1 MGNRYLEQMRAG
13 ETLSPA
19 QQLCMTVQLS
29 IPAMLAQVSS
39 IAMQYIDASMV
50 GHLGANASG
59 SIGLV
64 SSTTWLFGGLC
75 SAAAIGFT
83 VQVAQSIG
91 AGKDQQARS
100 LVRQGL
106 VATLG
111 FSLLLLGIGVSLSS
125 GLPAWLGGEPDIC
138 PDASRYFLV
147 YSLTLPV
154 TMSNYLTG
162 GMIQCSGNMK
172 LPSFLH
178 VVMCLL
184 DVVFNSLLIFPTR
197 QAWGITLPGAGLGV
211 MGAALGTSLAQ
222 LTVGLILLG
231 YLLAGP
237 QVLALR
243 REEKLVFSP
252 QQLKRAVKISLPVGC
267 EQFIMC
273 SAYVMATRIV
283 SPLGTIAIAANS
295 FAVTAESLCY
305 MPGYGIGT
313 AATTLI
319 GQSVGAGRKDLTRRL
334 AWLTTGLGVGIM
346 TVSGALMYL
355 FAPAMMA
362 LLTPDPSIRAL
373 GAAMLRIEAFAEP
386 LYGAS
391 IVAAGAFRGAGD
403 TFMPSCFNFLSMWCV
418 RIPLSAFLA
427 PRMGLQGVWLAMCI
441 ELCFRGLLY
450 LGRMKGR
457 GWMKEKL

>member
-1 MGNRYLEQMRAG
+1 MGNPYLERMRAG
-13 ETLSPA
+13 EALSPA
-19 QQLCMTVQLS
+19 QQLLMALQLS

-50 GHLGANASG
+50 GRLGANASG
-59 SIGLV
+59 AIGLV

-83 VQVAQSIG
+83 VQVAQRVG
-91 AGKDQQARS
+91 AREEEEARC

-106 VATLG
+106 AVTLV
-111 FSLLLLGIGVSLSS
+111 FSLGLLALGAAIS
-125 GLPAWLGGEPDIC
+125 GKLPDWLGGAPDIC

-154 TMSNYLTG
+154 TMANYLTG

-184 DVVFNSLLIFPTR
+184 DVIFNSLLIFPTR
-197 QAWGITLPGAGLGV
+197 QVGAFTLPGAGLGV
-211 MGAALGTSLAQ
+211 TGAALGTSLAQ
-222 LTVGLILLG
+222 LTVGLVLLW
-231 YLLAGP
+231 YLLARSP
-237 QVLALR
+237 ALALR
-243 REEKLVFSP
+243 SGEPFRFSKE
-252 QQLKRAVKISLPVGC
+252 QQKRAIKISLPVGC

-283 SPLGTIAIAANS
+283 SPLGTIALAAHS

-305 MPGYGIGT
+305 MPGYGLGT

-334 AWLTTGLGVGIM
+334 AWMTTGLGMVIM
-346 TVSGALMYL
+346 TLSGALMYL
-355 FAPAMMA
+355 LASAMMA
-362 LLTPDPSIRAL
+362 LLTPDPAIRAL
-373 GAAMLRIEAFAEP
+373 GAGVLRIEAFAEP

-403 TFMPSCFNFLSMWCV
+403 TLMPSCFNFLSMWCV

-427 PRMGLQGVWLAMCI
+427 PRLGLEGVWLAMCL

-450 LGRMKGR
+450 LGRMKRGR
-457 GWMKEKL
+457 WMKV

>member
-1 MGNRYLEQMRAG
+1 MRTTYLERMRAG

-19 QQLCMTVQLS
+19 QQLLMTVQLS

-50 GHLGANASG
+50 GRLGANASG

-91 AGKDQQARS
+91 AGEEARARG

-106 VATLG
+106 AAGLC
-111 FSLLLLGIGVSLSS
+111 FSLALLGVGAALSG
-125 GLPAWLGGEPDIC
+125 GLPRWLGGQPDIC
-138 PDASRYFLV
+138 GDATGYFLV

-154 TMSNYLTG
+154 TMTNYLTG
-162 GMIQCSGNMK
+162 GMIQCSGNMR
-172 LPSFLH
+172 LPSLLH
-178 VVMCLL
+178 VSMCLL
-184 DVVFNSLLIFPTR
+184 DVVFNSLLIFPSR
-197 QAWGITLPGAGLGV
+197 QVGAFTLPGAGLGV
-211 MGAALGTSLAQ
+211 VGAALGTSLAQ
-222 LTVGLILLG
+222 LVVGLILLW
-231 YLLAGP
+231 YLLVRSP
-237 QVLALR
+237 SLSLR
-243 REEKLVFSP
+243 RGEPFRFSAE
-252 QQLKRAVKISLPVGC
+252 QLRRAVRISLPVGC

-273 SAYVMATRIV
+273 TAYVMATRIV
-283 SPLGTIAIAANS
+283 SPLGTIAIAAHS

-319 GQSVGAGRKDLTRRL
+319 GQSVGAGRRDLTRRL
-334 AWLTTGLGVGIM
+334 GWMTTGLGVGIM

-355 FAPAMMA
+355 LAPAMMA
-362 LLTPDPSIRAL
+362 LLTPDPAIRAL
-373 GAAMLRIEAFAEP
+373 GAGVLRIEAFAEP

-403 TFMPSCFNFLSMWCV
+403 TLMPSCFNFLSMWCV

-427 PRMGLQGVWLAMCI
+427 PRMGLQGVWLAMCL
-441 ELCFRGLLY
+441 ELCVRGLLY
-450 LGRMKGR
+450 LTRMKGK
-457 GWMKEKL
+457 GWMKQHA